1 MICPLH
7 PFDAS
12 LELLIVVLYGL
23 LDGFEVGLV
32 EALRDGV
39 GDLPLGPGEA
49 CGAKPVP
56 EEVVIRNRVTQLLL
70 C

>member
-12 LELLIVVLYGL
+12 LELLIVIFHGT
-23 LDGFEVGLV
+23 LDGLEVGLV
-32 EALRDGV
+32 EALRDSV
-39 GDLPLGPGEA
+39 GDLSLWPGEA

-56 EEVVIRNRVTQLLL
+56 EEVVIGNCVTQLLL
-70 C
+70 